1 MCNCISC
8 FFIAQDNALRY
19 NLNEVELARARAKKE
34 VEDDINALRVQG
46 MYEQADLAAQH
57 AQQLINLQ
65 MQLDEQRYQ
74 RAVDASNILE
84 DDSYYKQV
92 MGIRDD
98 EEDLNWWWYDE

>member
-1 MCNCISC
+1 
-8 FFIAQDNALRY
+8 
-19 NLNEVELARARAKKE
+19 
-34 VEDDINALRVQG
+34 
-46 MYEQADLAAQH
+46 
-57 AQQLINLQ
+57 